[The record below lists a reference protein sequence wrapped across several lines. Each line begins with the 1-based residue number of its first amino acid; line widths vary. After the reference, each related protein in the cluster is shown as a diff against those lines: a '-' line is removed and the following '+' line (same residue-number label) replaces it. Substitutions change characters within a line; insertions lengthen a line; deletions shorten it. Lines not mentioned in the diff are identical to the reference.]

1 MKQATEP
8 EQAKRL
14 LTVRES
20 CERLGISH
28 PTLYALL
35 NSGRIKSLKIGRA
48 RRVPVSEIEA
58 FVQNELTDRTA

>member
-1 MKQATEP
+1 MTQDTESQP
-8 EQAKRL
+8 THRL

-20 CERLGISH
+20 CNRLGISH

-48 RRVPVSEIEA
+48 RRVPSSEIDA
-58 FVQNELTDRTA
+58 FVRRELTDKL